1 MKLYHKQLNSLD
13 ELKLEKQR
21 LKAVLNKTE
30 QEGFI
35 SMNDI
40 LPLKKEGDNKDLV
53 SQLTGLLDNVGAK
66 ELVMSLAG
74 PALGLLGDKIEKH
87 TLKKIAKEF
96 LGSYVKWKAIELGYA
111 GIRALIERNKKK
123 DS

>member
-1 MKLYHKQLNSLD
+1 MKLYHKQLNSLE
-13 ELKLEKQR
+13 ELKIEKQR
-21 LKAVLNKTE
+21 LKAVLSKTE
-30 QEGFI
+30 KEGFI

-40 LPLKKEGDNKDLV
+40 LPAKKEGEGNDWA
-53 SQLTGLLDNVGAK
+53 SQLTGLLDGVGAK
-66 ELVMSLAG
+66 ELVTSLAG

-96 LGSYVKWKAIELGYA
+96 LGSYVKWKAIELGYT
-111 GIRALIERNKKK
+111 GIRALIEKRKKK

>member
-96 LGSYVKWKAIELGYA
+96 LGSYVKWKAIELAYA

>member
-30 QEGFI
+30 KEGFI

-40 LPLKKEGDNKDLV
+40 LPAKQEGGANDWV
-53 SQLTGLLDNVGAK
+53 SQLTGLLDNAGAK

-87 TLKKIAKEF
+87 TIKKIAKEF
-96 LGSYVKWKAIELGYA
+96 LGGYVKWKAIELAYA
-111 GIRALIERNKKK
+111 GIKVLIEKNKKK
-123 DS
+123 DN